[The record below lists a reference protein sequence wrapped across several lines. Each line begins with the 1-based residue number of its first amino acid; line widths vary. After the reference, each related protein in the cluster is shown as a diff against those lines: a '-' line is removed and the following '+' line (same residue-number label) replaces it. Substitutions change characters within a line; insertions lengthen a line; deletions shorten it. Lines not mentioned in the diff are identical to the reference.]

1 MNLASRL
8 GLTGRQLWLSALMGV
23 ILWFVAAIMLR
34 FMGPM
39 GIYDGLARVLLYIAI
54 IPGTIPFMIL
64 FQKIAGLSR
73 QQVALG
79 VSVGTAAAILC
90 DGAALAWYPQL
101 YGPTVALH
109 AGAGGTILW
118 GGGVG
123 LVIAF
128 FMNKAD

>member
-8 GLTGRQLWLSALMGV
+8 GLTGHQFWLSALMGV
-23 ILWFVAAIMLR
+23 ILWFVAAMMLR
-34 FMGPM
+34 FLGPL
-39 GIYDGLARVLLYIAI
+39 GIYDGLARALLYAAI
-54 IPGTIPFMIL
+54 IPGTVPFMIL
-64 FQKIAGLSR
+64 FKKVAGLSR

-79 VSVGTAAAILC
+79 ASVGTAAAILC
-90 DGAALAWYPQL
+90 DGVALAWYPQL